1 MGFEEEEDEE
11 EIGED
16 AYGGGAPPEK
26 KRRLEAEKVREL
38 ERSFEAQSKLDP
50 ERKARL
56 ACELGLEPRQVA
68 VWFQNRRARWKVK
81 RLERDFSSMRAARDA
96 LELDVSAL
104 RRETSALALEAAE
117 LRAKLTARLSL
128 GSPAEKPPAGEG
140 ISPPLEQMIAV
151 GLERKSISSEEYEPL
166 DCAVKKGLFYE
177 EELMDYGWSLGCY
190 EEW

>member
-1 MGFEEEEDEE
+1 MGFVEEEEE

-26 KRRLEAEKVREL
+26 KRRLEAEKVHEL

-81 RLERDFSSMRAARDA
+81 RLERDFGSMRAARDA
-96 LELDVSAL
+96 LELDVGAL

-117 LRAKLTARLSL
+117 LRAKLAAKLSF
-128 GSPAEKPPAGEG
+128 GFGADKPPVGEG
-140 ISPPLEQMIAV
+140 TSPPPLEQMIAV

-166 DCAVKKGLFYE
+166 DCPVKKGLFYE